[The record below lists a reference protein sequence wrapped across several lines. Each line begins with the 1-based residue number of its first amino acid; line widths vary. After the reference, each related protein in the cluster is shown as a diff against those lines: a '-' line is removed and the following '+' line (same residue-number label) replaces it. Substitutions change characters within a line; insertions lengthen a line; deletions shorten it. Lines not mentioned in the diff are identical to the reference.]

1 MYDGGVLESCQF
13 YELKGPSQN
22 VNLRAKIEWIS
33 VPCSLSTVAD
43 LEGGVRG
50 VRGVRP
56 PPKKKIRKAYVIQ
69 R

>member
-1 MYDGGVLESCQF
+1 VYDGGVLESCQF

-43 LEGGVRG
+43 LEGGVH
-50 VRGVRP
+50 P
-56 PPKKKIRKAYVIQ
+56 PPQKKFAKHMLYNVN
-69 R
+69 